1 MRIRQL
7 LCCHYGIKKP
17 EFKKMNSGSFV
28 FIFEKLFHDRNE
40 SFISEE
46 FSKFKIACSFSF
58 VC

>member
-17 EFKKMNSGSFV
+17 EFKKMNSGSFEYIV
-28 FIFEKLFHDRNE
+28 KKLFHDRNE
-40 SFISEE
+40 SFIGKE
-46 FSKFKIACSFSF
+46 FCKFKIVCSFSF